1 MILLRDYLSKKI
13 SELDEMKSGE
23 KFSLNSILY
32 AISIIESDDN
42 LILIDE
48 SLKGTL
54 EIFKYSDDEISSI
67 SLNDLIV
74 ECKDLLENWLRENKS
89 INENFNIIPYEIL
102 NSSMDKLLELVEDSI
117 FFDEAF
123 KNMIEKEQ
131 IY

>member
-1 MILLRDYLSKKI
+1 MVLLRDYLNKKI

-23 KFSLNSILY
+23 RFSLNSIIY

-89 INENFNIIPYEIL
+89 INENFNIMPYEIL
-102 NSSMDKLLELVEDSI
+102 NSSMDKLLALVEDSI

-123 KNMIEKEQ
+123 KNMIEKE
-131 IY
+131 

>member
-1 MILLRDYLSKKI
+1 MILLRDYLNKKI
-13 SELDEMKSGE
+13 SELDEMKRGE
-23 KFSLNSILY
+23 RFPLNSILY

-42 LILIDE
+42 VILIDE

-89 INENFNIIPYEIL
+89 INENFNIMPYEIL

-123 KNMIEKEQ
+123 KNMIEKE
-131 IY
+131 

>member
-48 SLKGTL
+48 SLKWTL

-123 KNMIEKEQ
+123 KNMIEKE
-131 IY
+131 

>member
-23 KFSLNSILY
+23 KYSLNSILY

-123 KNMIEKEQ
+123 KNMIEKE
-131 IY
+131 

>member
-1 MILLRDYLSKKI
+1 
-13 SELDEMKSGE
+13 MKSGE
-23 KFSLNSILY
+23 RFSLNSILY

-42 LILIDE
+42 VILIDE

-89 INENFNIIPYEIL
+89 INENFNIMPYEIL

-123 KNMIEKEQ
+123 KNMIEKE
-131 IY
+131 

>member
-1 MILLRDYLSKKI
+1 MVLLRDYLNKKI

-23 KFSLNSILY
+23 RFSLNSIIY

-89 INENFNIIPYEIL
+89 INENFNIMPYEIL

-123 KNMIEKEQ
+123 KNMIDKE
-131 IY
+131 

>member
-1 MILLRDYLSKKI
+1 MVLLRDYLNKKI
-13 SELDEMKSGE
+13 SELDEIKSGE
-23 KFSLNSILY
+23 RFSLNSILY
-32 AISIIESDDN
+32 AISIIEIDDN
-42 LILIDE
+42 VILIDE

-89 INENFNIIPYEIL
+89 INENFNIMPYEIL

-123 KNMIEKEQ
+123 KNMIEKE
-131 IY
+131 

>member
-102 NSSMDKLLELVEDSI
+102 NFSMDKLLELVEDSI

-123 KNMIEKEQ
+123 KNMIEKE
-131 IY
+131 

>member
-1 MILLRDYLSKKI
+1 MVLLRDYLNKKI

-23 KFSLNSILY
+23 RFSLNSIIY

-54 EIFKYSDDEISSI
+54 ENFKYSDDEISSI

-89 INENFNIIPYEIL
+89 INENFNIMPYEIL

-123 KNMIEKEQ
+123 KNMIEKE
-131 IY
+131 

>member
-1 MILLRDYLSKKI
+1 MVLLRDYLNKKI
-13 SELDEMKSGE
+13 SELDEIKSGE
-23 KFSLNSILY
+23 RFSLNSILY

-42 LILIDE
+42 VILIDE

-74 ECKDLLENWLRENKS
+74 ECKDLLENLLRENKS
-89 INENFNIIPYEIL
+89 INENFNIMPYEIL

-123 KNMIEKEQ
+123 KNMIEKE
-131 IY
+131 

>member
-1 MILLRDYLSKKI
+1 MVLLRDYLNKKI
-13 SELDEMKSGE
+13 SELDEIKSGE
-23 KFSLNSILY
+23 RFSLNSILY

-42 LILIDE
+42 VILIDE

-89 INENFNIIPYEIL
+89 INENFNIMPYEIL

-117 FFDEAF
+117 FLM
-123 KNMIEKEQ
+123 KLSKI
-131 IY
+131 

>member
-1 MILLRDYLSKKI
+1 MILLRDYLNKKI

-23 KFSLNSILY
+23 RFSLNSILY

-42 LILIDE
+42 VILIDE

-89 INENFNIIPYEIL
+89 INENFNIMPYEIL

-123 KNMIEKEQ
+123 KNMIEKE
-131 IY
+131 

>member
-1 MILLRDYLSKKI
+1 MVLLRDYLNKKI

-23 KFSLNSILY
+23 RFSLNSIIY

-67 SLNDLIV
+67 FLNDLIV

-89 INENFNIIPYEIL
+89 INENFNIMPYEIL

-123 KNMIEKEQ
+123 KNMIEKE
-131 IY
+131 

>member
-1 MILLRDYLSKKI
+1 MVLLRDYLNKKI

-23 KFSLNSILY
+23 RFSLNSILY

-42 LILIDE
+42 VILIDE

-54 EIFKYSDDEISSI
+54 EIFKYSDYEISSI

-89 INENFNIIPYEIL
+89 INENFNIMPYEIL
-102 NSSMDKLLELVEDSI
+102 NSSMDKLLELVEDST

-123 KNMIEKEQ
+123 KNMIEKE
-131 IY
+131 

>member
-1 MILLRDYLSKKI
+1 MVLLRDYLNKKI

-23 KFSLNSILY
+23 RFSLNSILY

-89 INENFNIIPYEIL
+89 INENFNIMPYEIL
-102 NSSMDKLLELVEDSI
+102 NSSMDKLLELVKDSI

-123 KNMIEKEQ
+123 KNMIEKE
-131 IY
+131 

>member
-1 MILLRDYLSKKI
+1 MVLLRDYLNKKI

-23 KFSLNSILY
+23 RFSLNSIIY

-89 INENFNIIPYEIL
+89 INENFNIMPYEIL

-123 KNMIEKEQ
+123 KNMIEKE
-131 IY
+131 

>member
-1 MILLRDYLSKKI
+1 MVLLRDYLNKKI

-23 KFSLNSILY
+23 RFSLNSILY

-42 LILIDE
+42 VILIDE

-89 INENFNIIPYEIL
+89 INENFNIMPYEIL
-102 NSSMDKLLELVEDSI
+102 NSSMDKLLELVEDSTFLMKPSKI
-117 FFDEAF
+117 
-123 KNMIEKEQ
+123 
-131 IY
+131 

>member
-123 KNMIEKEQ
+123 KNMIEKE
-131 IY
+131 

>member
-32 AISIIESDDN
+32 AIRIIESDDN

-123 KNMIEKEQ
+123 KNMIEKE
-131 IY
+131 

>member
-1 MILLRDYLSKKI
+1 MVLLRDYLNKKI

-23 KFSLNSILY
+23 RFSLNSIIY

-89 INENFNIIPYEIL
+89 INENFNIMPYEIL

-123 KNMIEKEQ
+123 KNMIGKE
-131 IY
+131 

>member
-1 MILLRDYLSKKI
+1 MVLLKDYLNKKI

-23 KFSLNSILY
+23 RFSLNSILY

-42 LILIDE
+42 VILIDE

-89 INENFNIIPYEIL
+89 INENFNIMPYEIL

-123 KNMIEKEQ
+123 KNMIEKE
-131 IY
+131 

>member
-1 MILLRDYLSKKI
+1 MVLLRDYLNKKI

-23 KFSLNSILY
+23 RFSLNSIIY

-54 EIFKYSDDEISSI
+54 EIFKYSNDEISSI

-89 INENFNIIPYEIL
+89 INENFNIMPYEIL

-123 KNMIEKEQ
+123 KNMIEKE
-131 IY
+131 

>member
-1 MILLRDYLSKKI
+1 MVLLRDYLNKKI

-23 KFSLNSILY
+23 RFSLNSIIY

-89 INENFNIIPYEIL
+89 INENFNIMPYEIL
-102 NSSMDKLLELVEDSI
+102 NSSMDKLLELVEDST

-123 KNMIEKEQ
+123 KNMIEKE
-131 IY
+131 

>member
-117 FFDEAF
+117 FLM
-123 KNMIEKEQ
+123 KLSKI
-131 IY
+131 

>member
-1 MILLRDYLSKKI
+1 MVLLRDYLNKKI

-23 KFSLNSILY
+23 RFSLNSIIY

-42 LILIDE
+42 VILIDE

-89 INENFNIIPYEIL
+89 INENFNIMPYEIL

-123 KNMIEKEQ
+123 KNMIEKE
-131 IY
+131 

>member
-1 MILLRDYLSKKI
+1 MVLLRDYLNKKI

-23 KFSLNSILY
+23 RFSLNSILY

-42 LILIDE
+42 VILIDE

-89 INENFNIIPYEIL
+89 INENFNIMPYEIL
-102 NSSMDKLLELVEDSI
+102 NSSMDKLLELVEDST

-123 KNMIEKEQ
+123 KNMIEKE
-131 IY
+131 

>member
-1 MILLRDYLSKKI
+1 MILLRDYLNKKI

-23 KFSLNSILY
+23 RFSLNSILY

-89 INENFNIIPYEIL
+89 INENFNIMPYEIL

-123 KNMIEKEQ
+123 KNMIEKE
-131 IY
+131 

>member
-1 MILLRDYLSKKI
+1 MVLLRDYLNKKI

-23 KFSLNSILY
+23 RFSLNSIIY
-32 AISIIESDDN
+32 AINIIESDDN

-89 INENFNIIPYEIL
+89 INENFNIMPYEIL

-123 KNMIEKEQ
+123 KNMIEKE
-131 IY
+131 

>member
-1 MILLRDYLSKKI
+1 MILLRDYLNKKI

-23 KFSLNSILY
+23 RFSLNSILY

-42 LILIDE
+42 VILIDE

-89 INENFNIIPYEIL
+89 INENFNIMPYEIL

-123 KNMIEKEQ
+123 KNMIEKD
-131 IY
+131 

>member
-1 MILLRDYLSKKI
+1 MGLLRDYLNKKI

-23 KFSLNSILY
+23 RFSLNSIIY

-89 INENFNIIPYEIL
+89 INENFNIMPYEIL

-123 KNMIEKEQ
+123 KNMIEKE
-131 IY
+131 

>member
-89 INENFNIIPYEIL
+89 INENFNIMPYEIL

-123 KNMIEKEQ
+123 KNMIEKE
-131 IY
+131 

>member
-1 MILLRDYLSKKI
+1 MVLLRDYLNKKI

-23 KFSLNSILY
+23 RFSLNSIIY

-89 INENFNIIPYEIL
+89 INENFNIMPYEIL

-117 FFDEAF
+117 FLM
-123 KNMIEKEQ
+123 KLSKI
-131 IY
+131 